1 MSFLRLF
8 QMRIINSVKHIMKKG
23 KIHVYTGDG
32 KGKTTAALGLA
43 LRAVGAG
50 KKVAII
56 QFMKKPNYSE
66 HKAIKKYK
74 LPIEI
79 ESFGIGYYKIL
90 GDKHTQEQHQK
101 ASQKALKRAEEII
114 KKNKYDLIILDEINI
129 AIGFGL
135 IDLDDVI
142 TILNT
147 RQKAEIVLTGRR
159 AHPKLKNIADL
170 VTEMKKS
177 KHYFDKGI
185 KAREG
190 IEF

>member
-1 MSFLRLF
+1 
-8 QMRIINSVKHIMKKG
+8 MKKG
-23 KIHVYTGDG
+23 FIHIYTGDG

-43 LRAVGAG
+43 LRAIGAG

-56 QFMKKPNYSE
+56 QFMKKADYSE

-74 LPIEI
+74 LPILV

-90 GDKHTQEQHQK
+90 GDKKPKSAHQK
-101 ASQKALKRAEEII
+101 AAEKALNRAREII
-114 KKNKYDLIILDEINI
+114 NSKKYDLIILDEINV

-135 IDLDDVI
+135 IDINEVI
-142 TILNT
+142 SMLTANRLLT
-147 RQKAEIVLTGRR
+147 TEIILTGRK
-159 AHPKLKNIADL
+159 AHQKLKKLADL
-170 VTEMKKS
+170 ITDMKKV

-185 KAREG
+185 KAKKG